1 MHALGRRRGTPT
13 PREGL
18 SLSARLVVATVLLL
32 GLGLGLAGATV
43 IAVLRSQLVDQL
55 DDNLHDTVD
64 TIAQQDLEDLRSG
77 GDQVVPTRYVV
88 SIALEG
94 ESTQTVAHPR
104 TSSVVGLPVLPDE
117 PTTHPT
123 SLRGTDPAVTWRALA
138 LPLVNTAGD
147 QVGVLTIST
156 PMDELSATVQQTG
169 KYVVLISV
177 SLVVLGA
184 TGGYLLIRHEL
195 RDLRAIERTAGAIAA
210 GDLTRRVAPGA
221 PGTEIGSLS
230 SSLNS
235 MLAQIERAFAAR
247 SASERRMRRFV
258 ADASHELRT
267 PLATV
272 RGYAELHRMGGVPE
286 SEVPAAMGRIEAEA
300 RRMGTLV
307 EDLLTLARIDEDRRL
322 TLSDVDVTD
331 LARDAVRDLRA
342 LDPTRRATLLP
353 LPGAS
358 GPTVARADA
367 DQLRQV
373 FANLVGNA
381 VRHTP
386 EGTDVEILVGLRRA
400 DPAAPPAGASAAPPV
415 GGSAAPPAGASAAP
429 PASGSP
435 SGGPIGGEVGGP
447 VGSPVGSPAPA
458 GGPLPGGAAPV
469 GAHSP
474 DGGAPTGVWAATGQL
489 GPLPDGR
496 GDAARTTTDDAAR
509 ARSSDAG
516 TGGPHAAGP
525 PTADPAAAGRPSGDA
540 PSADDDAPPRGTDA
554 RAASRA
560 EEPEPTVPRQ
570 ALRRGGDR
578 PAVRV
583 PDRRLLG
590 LLAGRSASSVP
601 TAALPEHAPEQD
613 EIVLRVQDHGPGIP
627 AEEAGR
633 VFTRFYRIDRSRA
646 RSAGGGS
653 GLGLAIVA
661 SVAGAHGG
669 SARVLPT
676 PGGGTTVEL
685 TLPVAGPS
693 GGMLTGDEQAPVAV

>member
-1 MHALGRRRGTPT
+1 MHALGRRRAGHAPT
-13 PREGL
+13 EGW
-18 SLSARLVVATVLLL
+18 SLSARLVVTTVLLL

-43 IAVLRSQLVDQL
+43 VAVLRSQLVDQL
-55 DDNLHDTVD
+55 DENLHDTVD
-64 TIAQQDLEDLRSG
+64 TIAQQDLEELRAG

-88 SIALEG
+88 SISLDG
-94 ESTQTVAHPR
+94 EETQTIAHPR
-104 TSSVVGLPVLPDE
+104 TSSAVGLPVLPDQAADR
-117 PTTHPT
+117 PTT
-123 SLRGTDPAVTWRALA
+123 LRGTHDDVTWRALA
-138 LPLVNTAGD
+138 LPLVSSAGD

-156 PMDELSATVQQTG
+156 PMDDVAATVRQTS

-210 GDLTRRVAPGA
+210 GDLTRRVAPGV

-230 SSLNS
+230 ESLNS
-235 MLAQIERAFAAR
+235 MLAQIERAFSAR

-331 LARDAVRDLRA
+331 LGTDAVRDLRA

-353 LPGAS
+353 LPGTA
-358 GPTVARADA
+358 GPTVVRADA

-386 EGTDVEILVGLRRA
+386 AGTDVEILVGLRSAAPQVSVPSASSGAAAGAAQGHPAARPA
-400 DPAAPPAGASAAPPV
+400 SSGATASSTASTEPDPAAASPGA
-415 GGSAAPPAGASAAP
+415 
-429 PASGSP
+429 
-435 SGGPIGGEVGGP
+435 
-447 VGSPVGSPAPA
+447 
-458 GGPLPGGAAPV
+458 
-469 GAHSP
+469 
-474 DGGAPTGVWAATGQL
+474 WAATGQL
-489 GPLPDGR
+489 GPVPGSPDP
-496 GDAARTTTDDAAR
+496 
-509 ARSSDAG
+509 G
-516 TGGPHAAGP
+516 TGHDGEHPSRAAG
-525 PTADPAAAGRPSGDA
+525 
-540 PSADDDAPPRGTDA
+540 APPSEDV
-554 RAASRA
+554 
-560 EEPEPTVPRQ
+560 EPERTVPRRAPGRGSQ
-570 ALRRGGDR
+570 VPAARR
-578 PAVRV
+578 P

-590 LLAGRSASSVP
+590 LLAGRGP
-601 TAALPEHAPEQD
+601 TPPATAPLPAEPPAQD
-613 EIVLRVQDHGPGIP
+613 EVVLRVQDHGPGIP
-627 AEEAGR
+627 AEEANR
-633 VFTRFYRIDRSRA
+633 VFARFYRLDRSRA

-661 SVAGAHGG
+661 SVARAHDGR
-669 SARVLPT
+669 ARVLAT

-685 TLPVAGPS
+685 VLPVAGPTA
-693 GGMLTGDEQAPVAV
+693 GGMLTGEEQAPRPV